1 MSEWGGVA
9 ASGLFPTR
17 TTPSPFRWRFQQPA
31 RRMKDLASYIYLPPF
46 LYLNRNNGALRWRK
60 TGRCRSRQAPP
71 ETIVSISFAVLPLLW
86 DLIMTHVAFC
96 VNVLIVLSEHVTGLA
111 HILQDNG
118 NMKLKTTLYQDL
130 DLF

>member
-1 MSEWGGVA
+1 
-9 ASGLFPTR
+9 
-17 TTPSPFRWRFQQPA
+17 
-31 RRMKDLASYIYLPPF
+31 
-46 LYLNRNNGALRWRK
+46 
-60 TGRCRSRQAPP
+60 
-71 ETIVSISFAVLPLLW
+71 
-86 DLIMTHVAFC
+86 MTHVAFC